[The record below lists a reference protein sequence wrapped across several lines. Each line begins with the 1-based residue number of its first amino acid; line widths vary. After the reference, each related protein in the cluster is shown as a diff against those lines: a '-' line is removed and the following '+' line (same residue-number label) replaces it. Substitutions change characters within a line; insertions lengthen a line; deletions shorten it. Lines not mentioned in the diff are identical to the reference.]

1 MLRIVFI
8 LVCLSLNFTNLNAD
22 DKIAF
27 LNVDTLIQNTT
38 FGKSIVKKIEN
49 LKIKDSNKFKERER
63 KIRSQEEDLIKKKN
77 ILSQEEFEKN
87 LKKIKL
93 IMDTFNRDRKESNIS
108 FENKKKELLNS
119 FFQKT
124 RPLIEDYI
132 AKNNITAVFNK
143 NQIFIANKKYDIT
156 PDLIKIIN
164 EKVN

>member
-63 KIRSQEEDLIKKKN
+63 KIRSQEEDLIKKK
-77 ILSQEEFEKN
+77 IFYLKKN
-87 LKKIKL
+87 LKK
-93 IMDTFNRDRKESNIS
+93 T
-108 FENKKKELLNS
+108 
-119 FFQKT
+119 
-124 RPLIEDYI
+124 
-132 AKNNITAVFNK
+132 
-143 NQIFIANKKYDIT
+143 
-156 PDLIKIIN
+156 
-164 EKVN
+164 